1 MPVEF
6 HQIEK
11 NHDLL
16 SNIDSDPTISSLRWF
31 SDDYFCITEIEEG
44 LLFNDLRFGMF
55 RDNEGKP
62 AGYIFSFLL
71 TENEDG
77 SYTMSKYDRGPKDDG
92 RTNFFENLFKRIK
105 GRKMS

>member
-1 MPVEF
+1 
-6 HQIEK
+6 
-11 NHDLL
+11 
-16 SNIDSDPTISSLRWF
+16 
-31 SDDYFCITEIEEG
+31 
-44 LLFNDLRFGMF
+44 MF

-77 SYTMSKYDRGPKDDG
+77 SYTMSKYDRDPKDDG